1 MTTPAQAED
10 PPDAAQPKPLKP
22 AKDQSASEPEA
33 KPAPP
38 ETCCE
43 VLARISAATRP
54 QWRACYRTDVNHTL
68 PSREKAALAAG
79 ALAAD
84 LLVAAEIRDGQ
95 QVRNLLLETEALDR
109 HLGIEGPL
117 ASSRQRLVVAADGSD
132 WKGMRTEVDSALR
145 HRQRLLRE
153 QKDEPLA
160 ELLDLGKWVRILHC
174 SVCVV
179 AARGVE
185 HEALAV
191 GDPAII
197 AALSKRAA
205 ELESAAKDDKSL
217 RLLARR
223 LAAVEKLWSQPASD
237 PAARL
242 ARTQEL
248 LDELV
253 ARLIQDEPAKPEKTD
268 NADPTATPGTPGS
281 AETPAPAAA
290 PAE

>member
-1 MTTPAQAED
+1 MTSVPAQQTSPGIPPAPAPADKKPATPA
-10 PPDAAQPKPLKP
+10 
-22 AKDQSASEPEA
+22 AKD
-33 KPAPP
+33 APP

-43 VLARISAATRP
+43 VLGRISAATRP
-54 QWRACYRTDVNHTL
+54 QWRQCYRTDVNHTL

-132 WKGMRTEVDSALR
+132 WKGLRSEVDTAQR

-153 QKDEPLA
+153 QKDDVLA
-160 ELLDLGKWVRILHC
+160 ELLDLGKWVRVLHC
-174 SVCVV
+174 SVSVV

-191 GDPAII
+191 GDPSITAS
-197 AALSKRAA
+197 LSKRAA
-205 ELESAAKDDKSL
+205 ALESAAKDDKSL

-223 LAAVEKLWSQPASD
+223 LALVEKLWSQPAPD

-253 ARLIQDEPAKPEKTD
+253 ARLIQDVPPRPESADKPGPVPSAEAPAKPTD
-268 NADPTATPGTPGS
+268 
-281 AETPAPAAA
+281 
-290 PAE
+290 